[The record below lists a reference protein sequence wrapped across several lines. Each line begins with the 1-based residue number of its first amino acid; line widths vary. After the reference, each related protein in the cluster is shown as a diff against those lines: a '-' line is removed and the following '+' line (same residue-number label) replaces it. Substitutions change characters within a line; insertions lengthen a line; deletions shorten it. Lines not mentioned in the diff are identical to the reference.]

1 MLKMKTGDL
10 HRFLAIS
17 ESSYIAPLLGCTY
30 NYTKGKARI
39 FIQPLLQLEGGY
51 QLEEWL

>member
-17 ESSYIAPLLGCTY
+17 KSSYIAPLLGCTY

-39 FIQPLLQLEGGY
+39 KLLKA
-51 QLEEWL
+51 